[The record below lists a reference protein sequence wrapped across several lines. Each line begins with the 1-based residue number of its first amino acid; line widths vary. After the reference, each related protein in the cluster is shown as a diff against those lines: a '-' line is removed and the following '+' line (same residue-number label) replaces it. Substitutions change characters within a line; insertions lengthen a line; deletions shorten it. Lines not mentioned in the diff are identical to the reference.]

1 MQGLVDVIAEYARAV
16 ESESVDN
23 LKRVY
28 PGMTAEQQK
37 GWEQFFGTVRDI
49 KSQLNVQRAD
59 ISGDVS
65 SVLVTG
71 SYTYMNGS
79 TRRTEQQQVSFRAI
93 MRRSGGAW
101 RMTEVH

>member
-1 MQGLVDVIAEYARAV
+1 MHGVVEVIAEYARAV
-16 ESESVDN
+16 ESESVEN
-23 LKRVY
+23 LKQVY

-37 GWEQFFGTVRDI
+37 GWEQFFRTVRDV

-71 SYTYMNGS
+71 SYTYVNGS
-79 TRRTEQQQVSFRAI
+79 THRTEQQQVSFRAI
-93 MRRSGGAW
+93 MRRSDGTW
-101 RMTEVH
+101 RMSELH

>member
-1 MQGLVDVIAEYARAV
+1 MRGVVEVIEQYARAV
-16 ESESVDN
+16 ESESVEN

-28 PGMTAEQQK
+28 PGMTSEQQA
-37 GWEQFFGTVRDI
+37 GWGQFFGTVRDV

-59 ISGDVS
+59 ISGDVG

-71 SYTYMNGS
+71 SYTYVNGS

-93 MRRSGGAW
+93 MRRSGGVW
-101 RMTEVH
+101 RMSEVH